1 MKALFRMFFG
11 LLLVAVSGDFVIG
24 RAGGQLNSSGAQNI
38 PDVMSCSPAPC
49 VVAPKQ
55 ASEGGNGVV
64 NAPIA
69 ANPLHPKQLLLGS
82 TDNNCGNFVR
92 VAFHSSTDGG
102 SKWTR
107 YCMAP
112 LITPQGEEFAGGQ
125 PMLGYDHNGVAYI
138 AAGYGGGDTNGAI
151 AFQKSSDGVNWSA
164 PAVAIEGTEVVT
176 TAYGWM
182 AVDGNGQSPWVNSL
196 YISGVFI
203 NEPD

>member
-1 MKALFRMFFG
+1 MRDTFPRFVCTILLAGINFF
-11 LLLVAVSGDFVIG
+11 LVPPAVGQSAVRSQGS
-24 RAGGQLNSSGAQNI
+24 RA
-38 PDVMSCSPAPC
+38 DVLSCSPVPC
-49 VVAPKQ
+49 VVPPTQ
-55 ASEGGNGVV
+55 ASAGGNGVV